1 MLIALLIVLGAA
13 AVLAPTAVAL
23 HSLWS
28 AVPRSNADFQWL
40 DL

>member
-1 MLIALLIVLGAA
+1 MLIVLLIALGTT
-13 AVLAPTAVAL
+13 AVLAPLGLSLLA
-23 HSLWS
+23 LWS